1 MPCSSRMWVLN
12 CSHRIRSSSGLL
24 LCQILFWN
32 ALHSRYFVVNEFFLK
47 MAELLSLLSKGLPG
61 AVHSSFFPGIAD
73 VCQCSS
79 VLCLYIQTQEQSFYT
94 EERLADQISN
104 LEILVSGQRTH
115 CIWSWREATYCL
127 GECDGPTVDFT
138 AEIQQKREQGI
149 SLGSRSPLWG
159 HVPSCLMACHYIS
172 TTQKGPSF
180 IPIVPTRTIPQHTGP
195 LRALRP
201 IEKSEGSHFT

>member
-1 MPCSSRMWVLN
+1 MSFSLRWQNFFPCCLKAFQ
-12 CSHRIRSSSGLL
+12 G
-24 LCQILFWN
+24 QFT
-32 ALHSRYFVVNEFFLK
+32 VV
-47 MAELLSLLSKGLPG
+47 
-61 AVHSSFFPGIAD
+61 FFPGIAD

-79 VLCLYIQTQEQSFYT
+79 VLCHYIQTQGQSFYT

-127 GECDGPTVDFT
+127 GECDGPTVDFA

-172 TTQKGPSF
+172 TIQKGPSF
-180 IPIVPTRTIPQHTGP
+180 LPIVPTRTIPQHTGP